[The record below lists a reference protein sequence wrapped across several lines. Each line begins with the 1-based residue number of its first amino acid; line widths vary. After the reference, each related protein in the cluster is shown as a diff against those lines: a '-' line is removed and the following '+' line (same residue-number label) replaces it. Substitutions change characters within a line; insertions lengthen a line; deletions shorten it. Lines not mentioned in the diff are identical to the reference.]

1 MAEHRFKIGQ
11 AVYFHP
17 KKSRLAFPAP
27 VGPYQIT
34 KRFPAIGGEFEYAI
48 RSAHEDNERVA
59 KESELTR
66 LENRAPLMRRRREI

>member
-17 KKSRLAFPAP
+17 KKSRLALQAS

-34 KRFPAIGGEFEYAI
+34 KRFPPTGAEFKYAI
-48 RSAHEDNERVA
+48 RSPFEDYERVA
-59 KESELTR
+59 KESELRR
-66 LENRAPLMRRRREI
+66 LEDRAPSLRRKLEI